1 MFKSIS
7 LSVIVQLRF
16 TALFPSANRDF
27 QLDDQLP
34 FTNTTPTNKI
44 SLPNLCFLLIH
55 FPFPSLKTPK
65 SSLTI
70 SCLLPWHLTCPPPP
84 HLYVLTSNV
93 SNKYSFPGHFF
104 CASVTAIS
112 FCLVFIPLVPFLYS
126 TFFLSIV
133 IKSTTL
139 TVFENLV
146 IIPLIKV
153 NSYYSLAQN
162 SGLVMILP
170 SNPMY

>member
-16 TALFPSANRDF
+16 VVLFPSANRHF

-34 FTNTTPTNKI
+34 FTNTTPTTKI
-44 SLPNLCFLLIH
+44 SLPNLYFLLIH

-70 SCLLPWHLTCPPPP
+70 SCLLSWHLICPPPP

-93 SNKYSFPGHFF
+93 SNKYSFPH
-104 CASVTAIS
+104 CTSVTAIS

-126 TFFLSIV
+126 TFFLSIA

-139 TVFENLV
+139 TKFLK
-146 IIPLIKV
+146 IWLSFHLSRLIPT
-153 NSYYSLAQN
+153 
-162 SGLVMILP
+162 IL
-170 SNPMY
+170 